1 VSKIK
6 TLIKTILRW
15 PVSLLIIFYQKCE
28 TLKQLHSTGETSK
41 ESITNFNRK
50 PISRNTTR
58 HQSLHQQAML
68 TGETL
73 EG

>member
-1 VSKIK
+1 
-6 TLIKTILRW
+6 
-15 PVSLLIIFYQKCE
+15 
-28 TLKQLHSTGETSK
+28 LKQLHSTGETSK